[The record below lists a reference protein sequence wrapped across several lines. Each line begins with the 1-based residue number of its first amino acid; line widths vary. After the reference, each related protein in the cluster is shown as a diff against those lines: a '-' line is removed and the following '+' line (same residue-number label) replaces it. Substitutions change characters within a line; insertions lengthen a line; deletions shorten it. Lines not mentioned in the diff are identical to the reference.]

1 MAWTRP
7 ALVSAL
13 CYRDPRTAL
22 KFLEEA
28 FGFEIFLLIED
39 EQGNV
44 GHSEMRFGTGA
55 VMVGSEW
62 TDEHKSPA
70 SIGGQMTQTVHIQIE
85 PEDGTIDAHCE
96 RARKAGAVIIA
107 EPEDQFYGDR
117 TYRCKDPEG
126 HIWTVG
132 QTVRTASPE
141 DWHRDTGLKAT
152 IVKA

>member
-13 CYRDPRTAL
+13 CYRDPRAAL

-28 FGFEIFLLIED
+28 FDFEIFLLIED

-107 EPEDQFYGDR
+107 EPADQFYGDR

-126 HIWTVG
+126 HIWTIG
-132 QTVRTASPE
+132 QTVRTTSPE
-141 DWHRDTGLKAT
+141 DWHRDTGLTAT
-152 IVKA
+152 IFKE